1 MKSVD
6 ALGDVHAVV
15 IRLCIWVITQ
25 TYDLCYVEIM
35 SYIIEIKQ
43 TLEQLIYSCHGYCPG
58 MQYIGLFHFR
68 ADDFNDPIHL
78 ERISTLNTFTVS
90 DLGAV
95 RNDSLSTDYTSEFY
109 RINEW

>member
-1 MKSVD
+1 MTFSRTLVCHVYNPNKTDLVTAD
-6 ALGDVHAVV
+6 LQ
-15 IRLCIWVITQ
+15 LL
-25 TYDLCYVEIM
+25 YD
-35 SYIIEIKQ
+35 
-43 TLEQLIYSCHGYCPG
+43 CPG
-58 MQYIGLFHFR
+58 RQYICLFHFR

-78 ERISTLNTFTVS
+78 ERISTLNTFTVR

>member
-1 MKSVD
+1 MKVVD

-15 IRLCIWVITQ
+15 IRLCVLVITE
-25 TYDLCYVEIM
+25 TCVVLSYVM
-35 SYIIEIKQ
+35 YIIEMK

-58 MQYIGLFHFR
+58 MHYICLFHFR

>member
-1 MKSVD
+1 MD
-6 ALGDVHAVV
+6 ALGDMHAVV
-15 IRLCIWVITQ
+15 IRLQMVDHPNLMVCVK
-25 TYDLCYVEIM
+25 IM
-35 SYIIEIKQ
+35 YIIQLKQ
-43 TLEQLIYSCHGYCPG
+43 TVEQLIYSYHGYSPE
-58 MQYIGLFHFR
+58 MQYICLFYCR

-78 ERISTLNTFTVS
+78 ERISTLNTFTVR